1 MLKLERLGA
10 GSERYQTGPNLSAL
24 RSCPSD
30 PEVGGARGGEACKVS
45 LARRQR
51 GDDGARAGRRRI
63 RPPSGSNL
71 RGRRAVSLL
80 VNPKVLVGM
89 PADAATAHLVIFDL
103 KPAANGSAILVQVI
117 DG

>member
-1 MLKLERLGA
+1 
-10 GSERYQTGPNLSAL
+10 
-24 RSCPSD
+24 
-30 PEVGGARGGEACKVS
+30 
-45 LARRQR
+45 
-51 GDDGARAGRRRI
+51 
-63 RPPSGSNL
+63 
-71 RGRRAVSLL
+71 VSLL